1 MSRFKQASWD
11 EPLLFELSDSDPM
24 IHKEYKDEV
33 SKYIPRKFVRDKLNL
48 PNLSE
53 PQVVRHFIRLSQMN
67 YSVDLGIYPLGSC
80 TMKYNPK
87 ICDYIVSDSF
97 LESLHP
103 DQPPETLQGL
113 LSILYEL
120 SDFLKK
126 ITGMD
131 YFTLQPAA
139 GAHGEY
145 TGVSIIKKY
154 HEVRGNNQRDEIIVP
169 DSAHGTNPASAKM
182 AGFKVIEI
190 PSDED
195 GLVDIKALSE
205 ALGENTAGMM
215 LTNPNTL
222 GLFERNI
229 LIISKT
235 VHEAGGLMY
244 YDGANLNAIA
254 GVARPGDMGFDIVHL
269 NLHKSFGTPH
279 GGGGP
284 GAGPIGVKSFLK
296 SFLPVPIIEYNDDKY
311 VFNWDLENSIGKV
324 HGYYGNIAVLLRA
337 YCYILLNGGSGIKT
351 NTRLSVLNSNY
362 LMSRLRS
369 LRGLSIPYN
378 PNVFRKHEFVISLE
392 PLKQDTGVTAL
403 DVAKRLLDYGVH
415 APTIYFPLIVKEAF
429 MIEPTE
435 TVSKKDLDQYS
446 EVLQKIIKEA
456 YTSPD
461 KVKGAPYDTKIRRI
475 DEAYGSRPKTMA
487 PTYRYILK
495 RTEK

>member
-1 MSRFKQASWD
+1 MSNFKQASWN
-11 EPLLFELSDSDPM
+11 EPMLFELSESNPE
-24 IHKEYKDEV
+24 IYKEYKDEA
-33 SKYIPRKFVRDKLNL
+33 SKYIPERFIRDKLNL

-53 PQVVRHFIRLSQMN
+53 PQVVRHFTRLSQMN

-87 ICDYIVSDSF
+87 ICDYLVSEHS
-97 LESLHP
+97 LETLHP
-103 DQPPETLQGL
+103 DQPIETIQGL

-120 SDFLKK
+120 TLFLKE

-131 YFTLQPAA
+131 FFTLQPAA

-145 TGVSIIKKY
+145 TGVLIIKKY
-154 HEVRGNNQRDEIIVP
+154 HEVRGDFNRDEIIIP

-190 PSDED
+190 PSDEN
-195 GLVDIKALSE
+195 GLVNIKALSN
-205 ALGENTAGMM
+205 ALSENTAGMM

-222 GLFERNI
+222 GLFETNI
-229 LIISKT
+229 LRIT
-235 VHEAGGLMY
+235 RMVHEAGGLMY
-244 YDGANLNAIA
+244 YDGANMNAIA

-296 SFLPVPIIEYNDDKY
+296 SFLPVPLIEYKNGKY
-311 VFNWDLENSIGKV
+311 IFNWNLKNSIGKV
-324 HGYYGNIAVLLRA
+324 HGYYGNIAVLLKA
-337 YCYILLNGGSGIKT
+337 YCYISLNGGEGIKY
-351 NTRLSVLNSNY
+351 NSYLSVLNSNY
-362 LMSRLRS
+362 LMSRLKNIRGVS
-369 LRGLSIPYN
+369 LPYN
-378 PNVFRKHEFVISLE
+378 PSVLRKHEFVISLD
-392 PLKQDTGVTAL
+392 PLKRDTGVSAL

-435 TVSKKDLDQYS
+435 SISKSDLDLYYTILKNIT
-446 EVLQKIIKEA
+446 EEA
-456 YTSPD
+456 YSTPD
-461 KVKGAPYDTKIRRI
+461 IVKNAPYNTKVRRI
-475 DEAYGSRPKTMA
+475 NEAYGSRPKTMA
-487 PTYRYILK
+487 PTYRYLK
-495 RTEK
+495 KIM